1 MPRKNDINQDP
12 KDGDLDQS
20 ISLESHYDN
29 KSFSNAD
36 ILFEN
41 LLEDSSYKIFRE
53 SISSLSTP
61 ETKADKDLKSIKEEP
76 KIEEKAINDKDGNK
90 EFNNNFQ
97 NQTYLG
103 KKTNRSKSKSKKSL
117 NKNKKKTE
125 KKINNKIKLQKKR
138 KPSNI
143 FVYINKIKKESKKN
157 NKRYEKNW

>member
-12 KDGDLDQS
+12 KDGDLAQS
-20 ISLESHYDN
+20 IVLEIQYDN

-36 ILFEN
+36 NLVEN
-41 LLEDSSYKIFRE
+41 LEDSSLKIFRE
-53 SISSLSTP
+53 TISSLSTP

-76 KIEEKAINDKDGNK
+76 KIEEQAINDKDGNK

>member
-12 KDGDLDQS
+12 KDGDLAQS
-20 ISLESHYDN
+20 ISLEIQYDN

-36 ILFEN
+36 NLVEN
-41 LLEDSSYKIFRE
+41 LEDSSHKIFRE
-53 SISSLSTP
+53 TISSLSTP
-61 ETKADKDLKSIKEEP
+61 ETKADKDLKSLKEEP
-76 KIEEKAINDKDGNK
+76 KIEEQAINDKGANK

-125 KKINNKIKLQKKR
+125 KKIYFLAFI
-138 KPSNI
+138 
-143 FVYINKIKKESKKN
+143 
-157 NKRYEKNW
+157 